1 MIFHLL
7 YPFKKVEVFWIFL
20 IVFYHI
26 CDEVVIMDLILFW
39 SKYGRDEGRL
49 EECTT
54 EKVGGPTFS
63 VVALTG
69 DYINK
74 KRRFF
79 SCEHERTVFF
89 YLCTLFHYRISC

>member
-1 MIFHLL
+1 M
-7 YPFKKVEVFWIFL
+7 

-39 SKYGRDEGRL
+39 SKYGGDEGRL

-74 KRRFF
+74 KDGSFHASMNELSSF
-79 SCEHERTVFF
+79 IYALSSTIGLVVDKFI
-89 YLCTLFHYRISC
+89 LFIVPAV